1 MASATKLCLFVTICF
16 GALCCIAVDGEKTA
30 DIVYDVL
37 SSRLDDHVFDLKA
50 DILKIDKSTKK
61 VLNDLEHRM
70 AAVELKLGNI
80 EEMVDKNSEK
90 NALKGNGVTNNDLHT
105 LLETKISSTVAR
117 AFKSEKKNILN
128 IKQNSDIGL
137 QKLSKEINDME
148 KAFNKEIMSFR
159 QNCSNSCSG
168 DIDARGKQAIGFVK
182 NAVTKRPGGIVT
194 QAITLRPIEE
204 EFLVFTDSLK
214 HAIYRMDI
222 NTQTYT
228 KIVQLRPELS
238 SPIAIDFDHV
248 TQNVY
253 FTDVKLKLI
262 IRSSTDG
269 GKLNIANQ
277 LSTKSVPDGLA
288 IDSLSRLLF
297 FSDVGNGIISVISL
311 ENNRTAAVIDEG
323 LQRPRAIAL
332 NKVHKKIYW
341 TDWGDNPK
349 IERSNYD
356 GSDRGVIVAT
366 GLKFPNAIALDTA
379 HDIIYWA
386 DAGTWKIESANTDG
400 SNRKV
405 VALNLLSHLFGLALY
420 KDNLFYTDW
429 TQKSVMVL
437 STKSGQ
443 PARAFGKASF
453 GRLNDIH
460 VISPQENDN
469 VRDACRKNN
478 GGCDHICL
486 PLARGRTCICQEGF
500 ELQTDKIS
508 CRSNVK
514 IRLAGTKS
522 ASQGRIEI
530 SVNNG
535 VTWGKI
541 CNDRFDDK
549 DANVV
554 CGMLGFQRSHAI
566 PKDSSYFGDTSTG
579 ISVVLDDVD
588 CKGKEE
594 SVLECMHA
602 PLGTSHCLSN
612 TDAGVICATDGQL
625 YLSKSRS
632 QGQLEIFLNN
642 RWGSVCDDNF
652 GTTEANVV
660 CGMLGLSRSGAV
672 VKPGAVFGQVAT
684 TNSSILLDDVSCSG
698 SESNIIQCRHNAI
711 GVSDCGQSE
720 AVGVICQN

>member
-356 GSDRGVIVAT
+356 GSDR
-366 GLKFPNAIALDTA
+366 D
-379 HDIIYWA
+379 DIIYWA

-469 VRDACRKNN
+469 D
-478 GGCDHICL
+478 
-486 PLARGRTCICQEGF
+486 
-500 ELQTDKIS
+500 
-508 CRSNVK
+508 VK

-554 CGMLGFQRSHAI
+554 CGMLGFQ
-566 PKDSSYFGDTSTG
+566 
-579 ISVVLDDVD
+579 
-588 CKGKEE
+588 
-594 SVLECMHA
+594 
-602 PLGTSHCLSN
+602 
-612 TDAGVICATDGQL
+612 
-625 YLSKSRS
+625 
-632 QGQLEIFLNN
+632 
-642 RWGSVCDDNF
+642 
-652 GTTEANVV
+652 
-660 CGMLGLSRSGAV
+660 RSGAV